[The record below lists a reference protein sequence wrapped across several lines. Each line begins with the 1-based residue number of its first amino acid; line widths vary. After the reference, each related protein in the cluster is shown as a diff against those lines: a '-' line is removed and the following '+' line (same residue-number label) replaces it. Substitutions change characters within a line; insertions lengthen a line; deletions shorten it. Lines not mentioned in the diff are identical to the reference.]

1 MLTPGATL
9 AGHWSSIPAVLSTAG
24 CWATIGAFN
33 LANHLVKL
41 SYELALIIRDESIAL
56 RL

>member
-1 MLTPGATL
+1 M
-9 AGHWSSIPAVLSTAG
+9 AGHWSSIPAVLSRDG

-41 SYELALIIRDESIAL
+41 SYELARIIRDESIAL